1 MTWHETHTRTRIIR
15 KAEAEVLALTG
26 ASRVVPSRRIRRF
39 RGGPVF
45 S

>member
-15 KAEAEVLALTG
+15 EVEAEELALTG
-26 ASRVVPSRRIRRF
+26 ASRVAPSRKIRRF

>member
-15 KAEAEVLALTG
+15 EVKAAAAVA
-26 ASRVVPSRRIRRF
+26 A
-39 RGGPVF
+39 GGPVF